1 MQQPGVN
8 ASAISGSKESS
19 GHADAHKSKQE
30 PPSGSSNP
38 LAKPGEMQYNLVLG
52 KFTLE
57 TLSFRLQNSKRFY
70 INYQKSKCYYI
81 IIR

>member
-30 PPSGSSNP
+30 PPSGSNP
-38 LAKPGEMQYNLVLG
+38 LAKPGEMQYYLVCLG
-52 KFTLE
+52 DAQFLFAE
-57 TLSFRLQNSKRFY
+57 L
-70 INYQKSKCYYI
+70 
-81 IIR
+81 

>member
-38 LAKPGEMQYNLVLG
+38 LAKPGEIKYILVFG
-52 KFTLE
+52 EFIFE
-57 TLSFRLQNSKRFY
+57 MLSFRLQNS
-70 INYQKSKCYYI
+70 
-81 IIR
+81 